1 MSLVP
6 PTYLCCQPPADQ
18 AVSGKT
24 AVSRPAWRP
33 RARHHGRRTAAR
45 HHEIWLLPQQRGFN
59 APLSGVSVPLGTGP
73 IRLRGLE
80 NKSPGRRRVE

>member
-6 PTYLCCQPPADQ
+6 PTYRCCQPHADQ
-18 AVSGKT
+18 EISGK
-24 AVSRPAWRP
+24 AAAPRPIRPQEARRPSAGQPVSN
-33 RARHHGRRTAAR
+33 
-45 HHEIWLLPQQRGFN
+45 HEIWLLPQQRGIK

-80 NKSPGRRRVE
+80 NKSPGCRRVE